1 MGIASDM
8 KNLSEDI
15 VSSYDVRVKAIGI
28 LVNNVH
34 RTLKGFS
41 TDRKKMA
48 NEQAKALKD
57 FVNELS
63 NSVGNM
69 IEGIQKGHKEMAD
82 KLKADLAKG
91 EEERLKG
98 EEERLKDFKTMMAD
112 IQKAVKEIET
122 YVKNKLKEFSDAHA
136 DMSEELKKELAKY
149 VNDLVNTTKELMG
162 NNKKLMGNIQARQ
175 KERNAE
181 VADLLE
187 AFKTEREKMAANW
200 QALTANWQALTA
212 KMAKKRGIK
221 PEVEQALTA
230 KMAKKRGIKPE
241 VEVEVKVRPV
251 EEVVEE
257 VVEEAK
263 EEEVPPEISLEE
275 RVLDFIERHPE
286 GVRVGNMEE
295 PLGVTKLRLGK
306 IAKSLLNEGKVRKED
321 NLYFPLEE

>member
-41 TDRKKMA
+41 TNRKKMA

-91 EEERLKG
+91 EEERLK
-98 EEERLKDFKTMMAD
+98 DFKTMMAD

-122 YVKNKLKEFSDAHA
+122 YVKNKLKEFSDTHA

-149 VNDLVNTTKELMG
+149 VNDLVNTTKKLMA

-200 QALTANWQALTA
+200 QALTA
-212 KMAKKRGIK
+212 KMAKRRGIMPK
-221 PEVEQALTA
+221 VEA
-230 KMAKKRGIKPE
+230 
-241 VEVEVKVRPV
+241 EVKVRPV
-251 EEVVEE
+251 EEAIEEAVEE
-257 VVEEAK
+257 VEVEEA
-263 EEEVPPEISLEE
+263 PPEISLSLED
-275 RVLDFIERHPE
+275 RVLEFIERHPE
-286 GVRVGNMEE
+286 GIRVGDMEE
-295 PLGVTKLRLGK
+295 PLGVPRMRLGV
-306 IAKSLLNEGKVRKED
+306 IAKTLLKEGKVRKEEKM
-321 NLYFPLEE
+321 YFPL

>member
-1 MGIASDM
+1 MQFTLLETSISNGANIDAQKKCGEVIKKEVKMGISDM

-15 VSSYDVRVKAIGI
+15 VSSYDVRVKAIGT

-48 NEQAKALKD
+48 NEQAKALKN

-63 NSVGNM
+63 NNVGNM
-69 IEGIQKGHKEMAD
+69 IEGIQKEHKEMAD

-91 EEERLKG
+91 EG
-98 EEERLKDFKTMMAD
+98 ERLKDFKTMMAD
-112 IQKAVKEIET
+112 IQKAIKEIET

-136 DMSEELKKELAKY
+136 DMSAELKKDLAEY
-149 VNDLVNTTKELMG
+149 VAGIVSETK
-162 NNKKLMGNIQARQ
+162 R
-175 KERNAE
+175 
-181 VADLLE
+181 LLKDYE
-187 AFKTEREKMAANW
+187 DESKKMAANW
-200 QALTANWQALTA
+200 QALAA
-212 KMAKKRGIK
+212 KMAKKKGIK
-221 PEVEQALTA
+221 P
-230 KMAKKRGIKPE
+230 MAE
-241 VEVEVKVRPV
+241 AEVKVRPVKEAIEELKKEEVPV

-257 VVEEAK
+257 VVKEAK
-263 EEEVPPEISLEE
+263 EEVAPEISLEE
-275 RVLDFIERHPE
+275 KVLEFIKRHPE

-321 NLYFPLEE
+321 NLYFSLEE

>member
-1 MGIASDM
+1 M

-41 TDRKKMA
+41 TNRKKMA

-98 EEERLKDFKTMMAD
+98 EEERLKGEEERLKDFKTMMAD

-122 YVKNKLKEFSDAHA
+122 YVKNKLKEFSDTHA

-149 VNDLVNTTKELMG
+149 VNDLVNTTKKLMA

-200 QALTANWQALTA
+200 QALTANWQALAT
-212 KMAKKRGIK
+212 
-221 PEVEQALTA
+221 

-251 EEVVEE
+251 EEAVEE

-263 EEEVPPEISLEE
+263 EEEVPTEISLEE
-275 RVLDFIERHPE
+275 RVLEFIERHPE
-286 GVRVGNMEE
+286 GVRVGDMEE
-295 PLGVTKLRLGK
+295 PLGVTRLRLGR

>member
-48 NEQAKALKD
+48 NEQAKALKN

-122 YVKNKLKEFSDAHA
+122 YVKNKLKEFSDTHA

-187 AFKTEREKMAANW
+187 AFKNEREKMAANW
-200 QALTANWQALTA
+200 QALAT

-251 EEVVEE
+251 EEAVEE

-263 EEEVPPEISLEE
+263 EEEVPTEISLEE
-275 RVLDFIERHPE
+275 RVLEFIERHPE
-286 GVRVGNMEE
+286 GVRVGDMEE
-295 PLGVTKLRLGK
+295 PLGVTRLRLGR

>member
-1 MGIASDM
+1 MGISDM

-15 VSSYDVRVKAIGI
+15 VSSYDVRVKAIGT

-63 NSVGNM
+63 NSVGKM

-82 KLKADLAKG
+82 KLNADLAKG

-98 EEERLKDFKTMMAD
+98 EEERLKGEEERLKDFKNMMAD
-112 IQKAVKEIET
+112 IQKAVKEIKT

-200 QALTANWQALTA
+200 QALTA
-212 KMAKKRGIK
+212 
-221 PEVEQALTA
+221 

-251 EEVVEE
+251 EEAVEE
-257 VVEEAK
+257 VVEEVEA
-263 EEEVPPEISLEE
+263 EEVPPEISLED
-275 RVLDFIERHPE
+275 RVLEFIERHPE
-286 GVRVGNMEE
+286 GVRVGNMED

-321 NLYFPLEE
+321 NLYFPL

>member
-48 NEQAKALKD
+48 NEQVKALKD

-221 PEVEQALTA
+221 PEVE
-230 KMAKKRGIKPE
+230 
-241 VEVEVKVRPV
+241 VEVKVRPV